1 MPFLS
6 TIIGHP
12 AEQSAPYR
20 YSGLTTSAGQR
31 IEARTLGEAVAVAER
46 MFDVRI
52 VPHDPPKWFR
62 IYGIPESH
70 TEYVLVDVH
79 VRRGSED
86 ICAKQ
91 DLTFPLLDTDIVSI
105 GMLAC

>member
-1 MPFLS
+1 MAFLS

-12 AEQSAPYR
+12 LERSGPYR
-20 YSGLTTSAGQR
+20 YSGLRTSAGQR
-31 IEARTLGEAVAVAER
+31 IEARTLGEAVAIAER

-62 IYGIPESH
+62 VYGIPGSSS
-70 TEYVLVDVH
+70 EYVLVDIH
-79 VRRGSED
+79 VRRGSEA

-105 GMLAC
+105 GLLAC

>member
-12 AEQSAPYR
+12 LEQTGPYR
-20 YSGLTTSAGQR
+20 YSGLRTPAGQR
-31 IEARTLGEAVAVAER
+31 IEARTLGEAVATAER

-62 IYGIPESH
+62 VYGIPGSSSEH
-70 TEYVLVDVH
+70 VLVDIH
-79 VRRGSED
+79 VSRGSED
-86 ICAKQ
+86 ICVKQ
-91 DLTFPLLDTDIVSI
+91 DLTFPLLDTDIVSM